1 VKNAI
6 ELCVRRPVSVI
17 MLLSALLTGGAFS
30 LSVLPLQRMPE
41 FPFPRVTVETLYP
54 GLGAA
59 DIRQALT
66 IPVEDAL
73 SSVKGLERIRSVSRD
88 GASLSVLDFRW
99 GVDPGAASV
108 LVREAIDAVYPGL
121 PEGASKPVVIP
132 GNPGEEAQIIVA
144 VKSELGGVFA
154 RNLAEYEI
162 RSVLRRIDGVGA
174 VMLSGG
180 DREELQVRVDL
191 PRALSRGLP
200 PAAVAEI
207 LAAETANIPAG
218 NAREGDRELVVV
230 SAGKPGTEAELDALV
245 LPSPSGPF
253 ALSDLGTLSRGR
265 ARKESLFIAVS
276 IAADA
281 PGPKAA
287 EYTALEVYRRPGAD
301 PVKLSREVQKAVGE
315 AASSFADDAEITIVY
330 DGAASIVP
338 ALQKLLVSALL
349 GTLAVMAVL
358 LVTLHSFRYSVLAGL
373 SLPLAMAASLAVL
386 ALLKRSLNSMSLAGI
401 AMGIGLVSDTS
412 VIILDLLHR
421 RLGEKSARDKTGKSA
436 SGAAV
441 CTCGELSEAAASV
454 ASSSFGGTLTT
465 VIVFVPVI
473 FLPGPLGSL
482 FGDLSVSLV
491 ASIVAG
497 WLYAQFVLPSL
508 FRLFCVRPAS
518 SVLTG
523 NGTAPRP
530 TSFARDETSA
540 LFTRYLSLLRF
551 SLQRPFLVAGAA
563 ILACAGGLALL
574 AVRPVSFVTPGDA
587 AEIEVV
593 LGFPPG
599 TAMDTI
605 AAEASVLGKRLA
617 ETPGIAR
624 VFGRAGSE
632 EDDPGRRADPGYRKE
647 TFTFRCLLE
656 PPGFLSPKPPAVL
669 ALVNEKLASDL
680 SCEALARFPQDPAE
694 TLLGLSSAAV
704 LAVKGRSPEDA
715 EARSAEAE
723 ALIRGEAFTA
733 LSARRPSG
741 FRPELR
747 VLPDREASA
756 YAGISAAETARA
768 LYAAAEGLTA
778 GELELEGR
786 ALKLKVSA
794 LEVPAMEALPVSVT
808 ETGPVFLGSLANVEY
823 REAPAALARLD
834 RSDVFYLE
842 ASAKP
847 GKGRALSKFIAELC
861 GAGKERGFGRADESA
876 FERYRISLAVTVILV
891 LVLLYLTMGAE
902 FESFTLPL
910 VLLLAIPFSLAGA
923 GPALFLVGAGLDSSS
938 VLGLMVLFGISVNG
952 GMVLYELAAEKRA
965 LGIEASTAVYEAA
978 AERFRPVLTTAL
990 TTVFALLPLVL
1001 SPLGAGERSM
1011 AAAMLGG
1018 IAACTLLTLFA
1029 LPPALVRFLRGK
1041 SHG

>member
-1 VKNAI
+1 MKNAI

-66 IPVEDAL
+66 IPIEDAL

-88 GASLSVLDFRW
+88 GASLSALDFRW
-99 GVDPGAASV
+99 GVDSGAASV
-108 LVREAIDAVYPGL
+108 LVREAIDAVYPSL

-132 GNPGEEAQIIVA
+132 GNSGEEAQIIVA
-144 VKSELGGVFA
+144 VRSELGGVFA

-162 RSVLRRIDGVGA
+162 RSILRRIDGVGS

-180 DREELQVRVDL
+180 EKEELQVRIDL
-191 PRALSRGLP
+191 PKALSRGLP

-230 SAGKPGTEAELDALV
+230 SAGKPGTEAELGALV
-245 LPSPSGPF
+245 LPSRSGPF
-253 ALSDLGTLSRGR
+253 ALGDLGTLGRGK
-265 ARKESLFIAVS
+265 ARKESLFIAAS
-276 IAADA
+276 
-281 PGPKAA
+281 GPEAA

-301 PVKLSREVQKAVGE
+301 PVRLSRAVKKAVEE
-315 AASSFADDAEITIVY
+315 AASSFAGDAEITIIY
-330 DGAASIVP
+330 DDAASIVP
-338 ALQKLLVSALL
+338 ALQKLLISALL

-358 LVTLHSFRYSVLAGL
+358 LVTLRSFRYSVLAGL

-386 ALLKRSLNSMSLAGI
+386 AALGRSLNSMSLSGI

-421 RLGEKSARDKTGKSA
+421 RLGEKPTGGKSFRDPA
-436 SGAAV
+436 E
-441 CTCGELSEAAASV
+441 CTAGELSEAAASV
-454 ASSSFGGTLTT
+454 AASSFGGTLTT

-491 ASIVAG
+491 VSIIAG

-508 FRLFCVRPAS
+508 FALFCVRPAS
-518 SVLTG
+518 SAG
-523 NGTAPRP
+523 NKTSARP
-530 TSFARDETSA
+530 VSSGPGETSFV
-540 LFTRYLSLLRF
+540 LTRYLSLLRF
-551 SLQRPFLVAGAA
+551 SLGRPFPVAGGA
-563 ILACAGGLALL
+563 ILACAAGLALL
-574 AVRPVSFVTPGDA
+574 IARPASFIAPGDA
-587 AEIEVV
+587 AEVEVV
-593 LGFPPG
+593 LNFPPG
-599 TAMDTI
+599 TAMDSI
-605 AAEASVLGKRLA
+605 AAGASALGRELR
-617 ETPGIAR
+617 ETPGVALA
-624 VFGRAGSE
+624 FGRAGSE
-632 EDDPGRRADPGYRKE
+632 EDDPGRRADPDYRRE
-647 TFTFRCLLE
+647 TFTFRCLLD
-656 PPGFLSPKPPAVL
+656 PPGFLSPKPQAVL
-669 ALVNEKLASDL
+669 ALVNEKLASNR
-680 SCEALARFPQDPAE
+680 EALARFPRDPTE
-694 TLLGLSSAAV
+694 KLLGLSSVPV

-715 EARSAEAE
+715 ERRSAEAE
-723 ALIRGEAFTA
+723 ALIRREAFAA
-733 LSARRPSG
+733 LTARRPAGS
-741 FRPELR
+741 RPELR

-756 YAGISAAETARA
+756 YAGISTAETARA

-808 ETGPVFLGSLANVEY
+808 ETGPVFLGSLAGIEY

-842 ASAKP
+842 ASAEP
-847 GKGRALSKFIAELC
+847 GKAGALSKYIAELC
-861 GAGKERGFGRADESA
+861 ASGKERGFGRADESA
-876 FERYRISLAVTVILV
+876 FERYRISLVITVILV

-923 GPALFLVGAGLDSSS
+923 GPALFLAGAGLDSSS
-938 VLGLMVLFGISVNG
+938 VLGLMVLFGISVNS
-952 GMVLYELAAEKRA
+952 GMILYELAAEKRA
-965 LGIEASTAVYEAA
+965 LGIEAAEAVYAAA
-978 AERFRPVLTTAL
+978 AERFRPVVTTAL

-1001 SPLGAGERSM
+1001 TPLGAGERSM

-1029 LPPALVRFLRGK
+1029 LPPALVRFLRR

>member
-1 VKNAI
+1 
-6 ELCVRRPVSVI
+6 
-17 MLLSALLTGGAFS
+17 
-30 LSVLPLQRMPE
+30 
-41 FPFPRVTVETLYP
+41 
-54 GLGAA
+54 
-59 DIRQALT
+59 RQALT

-99 GVDPGAASV
+99 GVDSGAASV
-108 LVREAIDAVYPGL
+108 LVREAIDAVYPSL

-144 VKSELGGVFA
+144 VRSELGGVFA

-162 RSVLRRIDGVGA
+162 RSILRRIDGVAA

-180 DREELQVRVDL
+180 EKEELQVRIDL
-191 PRALSRGLP
+191 PKAFSRGLP

-230 SAGKPGTEAELDALV
+230 SAGKPGTEAELGALV
-245 LPSPSGPF
+245 LPSQSGPF
-253 ALSDLGTLSRGR
+253 ALGDLGTLGRGK
-265 ARKESLFIAVS
+265 ARKESLFIAPS
-276 IAADA
+276 IDDTS
-281 PGPKAA
+281 GPEAA
-287 EYTALEVYRRPGAD
+287 EYTALEVYRRPGSD
-301 PVKLSREVQKAVGE
+301 PVRLSREVKKAVEE
-315 AASSFADDAEITIVY
+315 AASSFAEDAEITVIY
-330 DGAASIVP
+330 DDAASIVP

-358 LVTLHSFRYSVLAGL
+358 LVTLRSFRYSVLAGL

-386 ALLKRSLNSMSLAGI
+386 ALLKRSLNSMSLSGI

-421 RLGEKSARDKTGKSA
+421 RLGGTSGEKSLRGPTG
-436 SGAAV
+436 
-441 CTCGELSEAAASV
+441 CTVNELSDTAASV
-454 ASSSFGGTLTT
+454 AASSFGGALTT

-491 ASIVAG
+491 VSIIAG
-497 WLYAQFVLPSL
+497 WFYAQFALPSL
-508 FRLFCVRPAS
+508 FRLFCA
-518 SVLTG
+518 
-523 NGTAPRP
+523 RP
-530 TSFARDETSA
+530 TSSAGNKSSRPGASSGPGGTSFV
-540 LFTRYLSLLRF
+540 LTRYLALLRF
-551 SLQRPFLVAGAA
+551 SLARPLPVAGAA
-563 ILACAGGLALL
+563 VLLCAGGLALL
-574 AVRPVSFVTPGDA
+574 AGRPASFIVPGDA

-593 LGFPPG
+593 LTFPPG
-599 TAMDTI
+599 TAMDSI
-605 AAEASVLGKRLA
+605 AAGASALGRRLQ
-617 ETPGIAR
+617 ETPGVAS

-632 EDDPGRRADPGYRKE
+632 EDDSGRRADPDYRRE
-647 TFTFRCLLE
+647 TFTFRCLLD
-656 PPGFLSPKPPAVL
+656 PPGFLSPKPQAVL
-669 ALVNEKLASDL
+669 ALVNEKLASEL
-680 SCEALARFPQDPAE
+680 PCEALARFPRDPLE
-694 TLLGLSSAAV
+694 KLLGLSSAAV
-704 LAVKGRSPEDA
+704 LAVKGRSPEDS

-723 ALIRGEAFTA
+723 ALIRREPFTA
-733 LSARRPSG
+733 LTARRPSG
-741 FRPELR
+741 SRPELR

-756 YAGISAAETARA
+756 YAGISTAETARA

-794 LEVPAMEALPVSVT
+794 LEVPALEALPVSAG
-808 ETGPVFLGSLANVEY
+808 ETGPVFLGSFADIEY

-842 ASAKP
+842 ASAEP
-847 GKGRALSKFIAELC
+847 GKAGALSKYIAELC
-861 GAGKERGFGRADESA
+861 ASGKERGFGRADESA
-876 FERYRISLAVTVILV
+876 FERYRISLIITVILV
-891 LVLLYLTMGAE
+891 LALLYLTMGAE

-923 GPALFLVGAGLDSSS
+923 GPALFLAGAGLDSSS

-965 LGIEASTAVYEAA
+965 LGIGAAEAVYEAA
-978 AERFRPVLTTAL
+978 AERFQPVVTTAL
-990 TTVFALLPLVL
+990 TTVFALVPLVVT
-1001 SPLGAGERSM
+1001 PLGAGERSM

-1029 LPPALVRFLRGK
+1029 LPPALVRFLRG
-1041 SHG
+1041 SHD